1 MKLKEIYLFDILLL
15 SSLQHLSVNFSS
27 SIIKYN
33 FNLKLKYDI
42 IKKLLNDFFFRLN
55 RYNKRI
61 KISKI
66 ELI

>member
-15 SSLQHLSVNFSS
+15 SSLQHLSVNFSF

-42 IKKLLNDFFFRLN
+42 MKKL
-55 RYNKRI
+55 Y
-61 KISKI
+61 
-66 ELI
+66 

>member
-15 SSLQHLSVNFSS
+15 SSLHLLSINFSS
-27 SIIKYN
+27 LIIKCD

-42 IKKLLNDFFFRLN
+42 IKKLLNDFFFCLN

>member
-15 SSLQHLSVNFSS
+15 SSLQHLLSVNFSS

-42 IKKLLNDFFFRLN
+42 MKKL
-55 RYNKRI
+55 Y
-61 KISKI
+61 
-66 ELI
+66 